1 MFQMNSD
8 TSTAL
13 RVQNRGGVSIFGA
26 EIRPSVSSKQTSLFR
41 YFHMYRTFANSE
53 LLGGPADGG
62 LVFYDKFPQ
71 PGGSVVNDMIGHRNT
86 PRF

>member
-1 MFQMNSD
+1 MFQMNSN

-26 EIRPSVSSKQTSLFR
+26 EIRPSVSPKPASLLR
-41 YFHMYRTFANSE
+41 YFHMYRTFANSK
-53 LLGGPADGG
+53 LFCGPADGG
-62 LVFYDKFPQ
+62 FVFHDKFSQ
-71 PGGSVVNDMIGHRNT
+71 PGGSFVDYAASHRNT